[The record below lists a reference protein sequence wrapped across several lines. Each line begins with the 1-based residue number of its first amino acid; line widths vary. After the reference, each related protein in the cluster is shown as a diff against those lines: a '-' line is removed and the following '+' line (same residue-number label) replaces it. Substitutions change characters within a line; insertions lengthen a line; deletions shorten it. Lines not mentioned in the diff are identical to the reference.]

1 MFRNRIVACL
11 AAGVVAVSMVA
22 CGDSKQEQE
31 RLNQLAIQRLEEQK
45 TPEQKAEDAKRLADR
60 AIADAVDKAMFS
72 RMLNT
77 AYAMRSIAKNPK
89 SFELVSIVH
98 IKKTDT
104 ACLVFRATN
113 SFNAVVT
120 ESVAANAAGKAVD
133 WNANCAGQPGTDWT
147 KRVQA
152 SL

>member
-1 MFRNRIVACL
+1 MPIVSTRPLFVACFVAL
-11 AAGVVAVSMVA
+11 VVAFLGG
-22 CGDSKQEQE
+22 CEDKTKQ
-31 RLNQLAIQRLEEQK
+31 LNELAIQRLEEQK

-60 AIADAVDKAMFS
+60 AIAEAVDKAMFS

-104 ACLVFRATN
+104 VCLVFRATN

-133 WNANCAGQPGTDWT
+133 WNTNCAGQSGTDWT